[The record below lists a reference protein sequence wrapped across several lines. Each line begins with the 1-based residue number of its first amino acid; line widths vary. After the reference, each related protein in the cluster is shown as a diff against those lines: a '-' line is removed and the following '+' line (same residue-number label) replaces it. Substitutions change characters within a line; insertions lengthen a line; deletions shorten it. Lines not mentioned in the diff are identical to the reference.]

1 MFDLDDDEE
10 INIQESEGGEKLIN
24 DTGTETNNNTLLNF
38 PDHLKENLT
47 NGHKDFQQV
56 HDPSDPFIPKIEE
69 YLQKNKLCMV
79 TYPEILEKNILNKTS
94 KKSKVSRISPIV
106 KIKAALLEKVEGQKG
121 KDFKFKYLPNE
132 DYYFLIIKE
141 LNTNY
146 MKPIL
151 PGTNKKRRLGARRDS
166 KDMDVK
172 EENNKKINLNFDYN
186 KYVLK
191 ALLLYEK
198 NGKVEEFHREI
209 LNRETC
215 QVSHTTKDSIH
226 YYKTSKTIKNKN
238 EEKNFSEFARLCPEK
253 YFLIEVEQKKPA
265 SETIIKEDGILSVLY
280 LITPEKK
287 FAINLFTMVKY
298 SLYFIKET
306 LWNYIG
312 KYIRDMIYDFCHL
325 PSECFEDFLS
335 HIGCVTK
342 NLGSRYNLV
351 FPLKKYIREVDNLSK
366 KCLISHVY
374 RNLPN
379 ISRPKANDKIPF
391 HKFIFLFEKYKL
403 YYEEKEFKIKQK
415 YFNDNKHKKLAKR
428 IDFLKYCFIND
439 PVNDKITKEHKLD
452 LNKLLKMYFQIL
464 EKFLKDNF
472 PNNGSDVEKVE
483 KIKDFLI
490 QSLAKFLSQYTAFK
504 GFLNIDIVINED
516 NRFEFQCSQNKACN
530 RTMNDYMFN
539 CAVCLLRGINKVFHF
554 NEGFFHQH
562 FSIMD
567 YSYNFN
573 EKDVIHTFLCI
584 NDSSKKN
591 RIRVYDIPFMDRW
604 CYQISALLF
613 IIYRDSFE
621 FLRNPKNKSDEEK
634 QLEIDYH
641 ENFSKLF
648 AKIHNNIAE
657 ELFEYYEKVIPNY
670 FEFCYKMSETP
681 LDKYNC
687 LDNLCQ
693 NFAIKSMNYLLKNN
707 VIFFTPF
714 EIVFQKEIDKNNLI
728 NNPVLD
734 KIFEP
739 YLILIDKKLKEY
751 LDQKEKKREYL
762 DKEGMNVKEYF
773 NQLREINKEKIHYT
787 VFLADKKDKETE
799 KDDDEEDDQKENE
812 INIQTEEEKP
822 EEKGMEG
829 TESISSYNSEALKE
843 EKPININEVY
853 PKKMQKSELK
863 EINLGIFTVL
873 KHDYNF
879 YYLLNLYYNFTYES
893 MKELKQNF
901 VDYDTL
907 KRYIAS
913 IESSVTISFSDYD
926 KTIMKKIKSSNEQDK
941 DNKDCTDAKRIKKD
955 VKKDIIRTLTI
966 MAKLSR
972 MTRHMNCIFADYM
985 KKVINDIIKGNLELH
1000 SKIGDEK
1007 DNKNGKD
1014 YYMKIGHYMVNF
1026 KAYRANID
1034 SFENF
1039 KEMEIYKLIKNDD
1052 QIPIENKDKIIIDK

>member
-10 INIQESEGGEKLIN
+10 EINMQESDGGDKVIN
-24 DTGTETNNNTLLNF
+24 QTGTDTNNNTALNF
-38 PDHLKENLT
+38 SGNLKDKLSNEP
-47 NGHKDFQQV
+47 KDFQQV
-56 HDPSDPFIPKIEE
+56 YDPSDKFIPKIEE
-69 YLQKNKLCMV
+69 YLRRNKLCMV
-79 TYPEILEKNILNKTS
+79 TYPEILEKNILNKPN
-94 KKSKVSRISPIV
+94 KKNKVSKISPIV
-106 KIKAALLEKVEGQKG
+106 KIKAALLEKADGLKTKE
-121 KDFKFKYLPNE
+121 FKFKYYPDE

-141 LNTNY
+141 LNPNY
-146 MKPIL
+146 MKPIQ
-151 PGTNKKRRLGARRDS
+151 PGTNKKKRLGRRDS

-172 EENNKKINLNFDYN
+172 EEDNKKINLNFDYN

-191 ALLLYEK
+191 ALLLYERS
-198 NGKVEEFHREI
+198 GKVEEFHREV

-215 QVSHTTKDSIH
+215 QVSHTTKDSIS
-226 YYKTSKTIKNKN
+226 YYKNSKTIKNKN
-238 EEKNFSEFARLCPEK
+238 EETNFLEFERLCPEK

-298 SLYFIKET
+298 SLYFCKET

-312 KYIRDMIYDFCHL
+312 KYIRDMIYDYCHL

-342 NLGSRYNLV
+342 NFGSKYNLV

-379 ISRPKANDKIPF
+379 ISRPKAADKIPF

-403 YYEEKEFKIKQK
+403 YYEEKEFKIKQE
-415 YFNDNKHKKLAKR
+415 YFTKNKHKKLAKR
-428 IDFLKYCFIND
+428 IDFLQQCFIND

-452 LNKLLKMYFQIL
+452 LNKLLKMYFLIL

-472 PNNGSDVEKVE
+472 PSAESDIEKIE

-530 RTMNDYMFN
+530 RTMNEYMFN
-539 CAVCLLRGINKVFHF
+539 CAVCALRVVNAIFHF

-591 RIRVYDIPFMDRW
+591 RIRIYDIPFMDRW
-604 CYQISALLF
+604 CYQISSLLM
-613 IIYRDSFE
+613 IIYRDSFG
-621 FLRNPKNKSDEEK
+621 FLINPKNKSADEK
-634 QLEIDYH
+634 LSEIDYH

-648 AKIHNNIAE
+648 AKIHSNIAE

-714 EIVFQKEIDKNNLI
+714 EIVFQNEINKKDLI

-734 KIFEP
+734 KIYEP

-762 DKEGMNVKEYF
+762 KKEGMDVKVYF
-773 NQLREINKEKIHYT
+773 DQLREINKEKIHYT
-787 VFLADKKDKETE
+787 VFLGDKKNKETE
-799 KDDDEEDDQKENE
+799 KDDDEEEDQKENE
-812 INIQTEEEKP
+812 ANLQINEEKP
-822 EEKGMEG
+822 EDKVIEG
-829 TESISSYNSEALKE
+829 TESVSSFNSEDLKK
-843 EKPININEVY
+843 EKPIIVNDVY
-853 PKKMQKSELK
+853 PKKMQRLDLK
-863 EINLGIFTVL
+863 EINLNIFTVL

-879 YYLLNLYYNFTYES
+879 YYLLNLYYNFTYDS

-926 KTIMKKIKSSNEQDK
+926 KTIMKQIKSSNEKDK
-941 DNKDCTDAKRIKKD
+941 DCSDAKRIKKG
-955 VKKDIIRTLTI
+955 VKQDIINTLTI
-966 MAKLSR
+966 MSKLTR
-972 MTRHMNCIFADYM
+972 MARHMNCIFANYM
-985 KKVINDIIKGNLELH
+985 KKVINDIIKGNLDL
-1000 SKIGDEK
+1000 SLKIGDEK
-1007 DNKNGKD
+1007 DIKGGKD
-1014 YYMKIGHYMVNF
+1014 YYMKIGHFMVNF
-1026 KAYRANID
+1026 RAYRADID
-1034 SFENF
+1034 TFEKF
-1039 KEMEIYKLIKNDD
+1039 KEMEIYKQIKNDD

>member
-10 INIQESEGGEKLIN
+10 EINMQESDGGDKAIN
-24 DTGTETNNNTLLNF
+24 QTGTDTNNNTALNF
-38 PDHLKENLT
+38 SGNLKDKLSNEP
-47 NGHKDFQQV
+47 KDFQQV
-56 HDPSDPFIPKIEE
+56 YDPSDKFIPKIEE
-69 YLQKNKLCMV
+69 YLRRNKLCMV
-79 TYPEILEKNILNKTS
+79 TYPEIVEKNILNKPN
-94 KKSKVSRISPIV
+94 KKNKVSKISPIV
-106 KIKAALLEKVEGQKG
+106 KIKAALLEKADGPKTKE
-121 KDFKFKYLPNE
+121 FKFKFIPDE

-141 LNTNY
+141 LNPNY
-146 MKPIL
+146 MKPIQ
-151 PGTNKKRRLGARRDS
+151 PGANKKKRLGRRDS

-172 EENNKKINLNFDYN
+172 EEDNKKINLNFDYN

-191 ALLLYEK
+191 ALLLHERS
-198 NGKVEEFHREI
+198 GEVEEFHREV

-215 QVSHTTKDSIH
+215 QVSHTTKDSIN
-226 YYKTSKTIKNKN
+226 YYKTSKNIKNKN
-238 EEKNFSEFARLCPEK
+238 EERNFLEFARLCPEK

-298 SLYFIKET
+298 SLYFCKET

-312 KYIRDMIYDFCHL
+312 KYIRDMIYDYCHL

-342 NLGSRYNLV
+342 NFGSKYNLV

-379 ISRPKANDKIPF
+379 ISRPKAADKIPF

-403 YYEEKEFKIKQK
+403 YYEEKEFKIKQE
-415 YFNDNKHKKLAKR
+415 YFTKNKHKKLAKR
-428 IDFLKYCFIND
+428 IDFLQQCFIND

-452 LNKLLKMYFQIL
+452 LNKLLKMYFLIL
-464 EKFLKDNF
+464 EKFLKENF
-472 PNNGSDVEKVE
+472 PSAESDIEKIE

-530 RTMNDYMFN
+530 KTMNEYMFN
-539 CAVCLLRGINKVFHF
+539 CAVCALRVINKIFHF

-591 RIRVYDIPFMDRW
+591 RIRIYDIPFMDRW
-604 CYQISALLF
+604 CYQISSLLM
-613 IIYRDSFE
+613 IIYRDSFG
-621 FLRNPKNKSDEEK
+621 FLINPKNKSADEK
-634 QLEIDYH
+634 LSEIDYH

-648 AKIHNNIAE
+648 AKIHSNIAE

-714 EIVFQKEIDKNNLI
+714 EIVFQNEINKKDLI

-734 KIFEP
+734 KIYEP

-762 DKEGMNVKEYF
+762 KKEGMDVKVYF
-773 NQLREINKEKIHYT
+773 DQLREINKEKIHYT
-787 VFLADKKDKETE
+787 VFLGDKKNKETE
-799 KDDDEEDDQKENE
+799 KDDDEEEDQKENE
-812 INIQTEEEKP
+812 ANLQINEEKP
-822 EEKGMEG
+822 EDKVIEG
-829 TESISSYNSEALKE
+829 TESVSSFNSEDLKK
-843 EKPININEVY
+843 EKPIIVNDVY
-853 PKKMQKSELK
+853 PKKMQRLDLK
-863 EINLGIFTVL
+863 EINLNIFTVL

-879 YYLLNLYYNFTYES
+879 YYLLNLYYNFTYDS

-926 KTIMKKIKSSNEQDK
+926 KTIMKQIKSSNEKDK
-941 DNKDCTDAKRIKKD
+941 DCSDAKRIKKG
-955 VKKDIIRTLTI
+955 VKQDIINTLTI
-966 MAKLSR
+966 MSKLTR
-972 MTRHMNCIFADYM
+972 MARHMNCIFANYM
-985 KKVINDIIKGNLELH
+985 KKVINDIIKGNLDL
-1000 SKIGDEK
+1000 SLKIGDEK
-1007 DNKNGKD
+1007 DIKGGKD
-1014 YYMKIGHYMVNF
+1014 YYMKIGHFMVNF
-1026 KAYRANID
+1026 RAYRADID
-1034 SFENF
+1034 TFEKF
-1039 KEMEIYKLIKNDD
+1039 KEMEIYKQIKNDD

>member
-10 INIQESEGGEKLIN
+10 EINMQESDGGDKAIN
-24 DTGTETNNNTLLNF
+24 QTGTDTNNNTALNF
-38 PDHLKENLT
+38 SGNLKDKLSNEP
-47 NGHKDFQQV
+47 KDFQQV
-56 HDPSDPFIPKIEE
+56 YDPSDKFIPKIEE
-69 YLQKNKLCMV
+69 YLRRNKLCMV
-79 TYPEILEKNILNKTS
+79 TYPEIVEKNILNKPN
-94 KKSKVSRISPIV
+94 KKNKVSKISPIV
-106 KIKAALLEKVEGQKG
+106 KIKAALLEKADGPKTKE
-121 KDFKFKYLPNE
+121 FKFKYYPDE

-141 LNTNY
+141 LNPNY
-146 MKPIL
+146 MKPIQ
-151 PGTNKKRRLGARRDS
+151 PGTNKKKRLGRRDS

-172 EENNKKINLNFDYN
+172 EEDNKKINLNFDYN

-191 ALLLYEK
+191 ALLLYERS
-198 NGKVEEFHREI
+198 GKVEEFHREV

-215 QVSHTTKDSIH
+215 QVSHTTKDSIS
-226 YYKTSKTIKNKN
+226 YYKNSKTIKNKN
-238 EEKNFSEFARLCPEK
+238 EETNFLEFERLCPEK

-298 SLYFIKET
+298 SLYFCKET

-312 KYIRDMIYDFCHL
+312 KYIRDMIYDYCHL

-342 NLGSRYNLV
+342 NFGSKYNLV

-379 ISRPKANDKIPF
+379 ISRPKAADKIPF

-403 YYEEKEFKIKQK
+403 YYEEKEFKIKQE
-415 YFNDNKHKKLAKR
+415 YFTKNKHKKLAKR
-428 IDFLKYCFIND
+428 IDFLQQCFIND

-452 LNKLLKMYFQIL
+452 LNKLLKMYFLIL

-472 PNNGSDVEKVE
+472 PSAESDIEKIE

-530 RTMNDYMFN
+530 RTMNEYMFN
-539 CAVCLLRGINKVFHF
+539 CAVCLLRGINAIFHF

-591 RIRVYDIPFMDRW
+591 RIRIYDIPFMDRW
-604 CYQISALLF
+604 CYQISSLLM
-613 IIYRDSFE
+613 IIYRDSFG
-621 FLRNPKNKSDEEK
+621 FLVNPKNKSVDEK
-634 QLEIDYH
+634 LSEIDYH

-714 EIVFQKEIDKNNLI
+714 EIVFKNEIDKKDLI

-734 KIFEP
+734 KIYEP

-762 DKEGMNVKEYF
+762 KKEGMDVKVYF
-773 NQLREINKEKIHYT
+773 EQLREINKEKIHYT
-787 VFLADKKDKETE
+787 VFLGDKKNKETE
-799 KDDDEEDDQKENE
+799 KDDDEEEDQKENE
-812 INIQTEEEKP
+812 ANLQINEEKP
-822 EEKGMEG
+822 EDKVIEG
-829 TESISSYNSEALKE
+829 TESVSSFNSEDLKK
-843 EKPININEVY
+843 EKPIIVNDVY
-853 PKKMQKSELK
+853 PKKMQRLDLK
-863 EINLGIFTVL
+863 EINLNIFTVL

-879 YYLLNLYYNFTYES
+879 YYLLNLYYNFTYDS

-926 KTIMKKIKSSNEQDK
+926 KTIMKQIKSSNEKDK
-941 DNKDCTDAKRIKKD
+941 DCSDAKKIKKG
-955 VKKDIIRTLTI
+955 VKQDIIKTLTI
-966 MAKLSR
+966 MSKLTR
-972 MTRHMNCIFADYM
+972 MARHMNCIFANYM
-985 KKVINDIIKGNLELH
+985 KKVINDIIKGNLDL
-1000 SKIGDEK
+1000 SLKIGDEK
-1007 DNKNGKD
+1007 DIKGGKD
-1014 YYMKIGHYMVNF
+1014 YYMKIGHFMVNF
-1026 KAYRANID
+1026 RAYRADID
-1034 SFENF
+1034 TFEKF

>member
-10 INIQESEGGEKLIN
+10 EINMQESDGGDKAIN
-24 DTGTETNNNTLLNF
+24 QTGTDTNNNTALNF
-38 PDHLKENLT
+38 SGNLKDKLSNEP
-47 NGHKDFQQV
+47 KDFQQV
-56 HDPSDPFIPKIEE
+56 YDPSDKFIPKIEE
-69 YLQKNKLCMV
+69 YLRRNKLCMV
-79 TYPEILEKNILNKTS
+79 TYPEIVEKNILNKPN
-94 KKSKVSRISPIV
+94 KKNKVSKISPIV
-106 KIKAALLEKVEGQKG
+106 KIKAALLEKADGPKTKE
-121 KDFKFKYLPNE
+121 FKFKYYPDE

-141 LNTNY
+141 LNPNY
-146 MKPIL
+146 MKPIQ
-151 PGTNKKRRLGARRDS
+151 PGANKKKRLGRRDS

-172 EENNKKINLNFDYN
+172 EEDNKKINLNFDYN

-191 ALLLYEK
+191 ALLLHERS
-198 NGKVEEFHREI
+198 GEVEEFHREV

-215 QVSHTTKDSIH
+215 QVSHTTKDSIN
-226 YYKTSKTIKNKN
+226 YYKTSKNIKNKN
-238 EEKNFSEFARLCPEK
+238 EERNFLEFARLCPEK

-298 SLYFIKET
+298 SLYFCKET

-312 KYIRDMIYDFCHL
+312 KYIRDMIYDYCHL

-342 NLGSRYNLV
+342 NFGSKYNLV

-379 ISRPKANDKIPF
+379 ISRPKAADKIPF

-403 YYEEKEFKIKQK
+403 YYEEKEFKIKQE
-415 YFNDNKHKKLAKR
+415 YFTKNKHKKLAKR
-428 IDFLKYCFIND
+428 IDFLQQCFIND

-452 LNKLLKMYFQIL
+452 LNKLLKMYFLIL

-472 PNNGSDVEKVE
+472 PSAESDIEKIE

-530 RTMNDYMFN
+530 RTMNEYMFN
-539 CAVCLLRGINKVFHF
+539 CAVCLLRGINAIFHF

-591 RIRVYDIPFMDRW
+591 RIRIYDIPFMDRW
-604 CYQISALLF
+604 CYQISSLLM
-613 IIYRDSFE
+613 IIYRDSFG
-621 FLRNPKNKSDEEK
+621 FLVNPKNKSVDEK
-634 QLEIDYH
+634 LSEIDYH

-714 EIVFQKEIDKNNLI
+714 EIVFKNEIDKKDLI

-734 KIFEP
+734 KIYEP

-762 DKEGMNVKEYF
+762 KKEGMDVKVYF
-773 NQLREINKEKIHYT
+773 DQLREINKEKIHYT
-787 VFLADKKDKETE
+787 VFLGDKKNKETE
-799 KDDDEEDDQKENE
+799 KDDDEEEDQKENE
-812 INIQTEEEKP
+812 ANLQINEEKP
-822 EEKGMEG
+822 EDKVMEG
-829 TESISSYNSEALKE
+829 TESVSSFNSEDLKK
-843 EKPININEVY
+843 EKPISVNEVY
-853 PKKMQKSELK
+853 PKKMQHLDLK
-863 EINLGIFTVL
+863 EINLNIFTVL

-879 YYLLNLYYNFTYES
+879 YYLLNLYYNFTYDS
-893 MKELKQNF
+893 MKELKQSF

-926 KTIMKKIKSSNEQDK
+926 KTIMKQIKSSNEKDK
-941 DNKDCTDAKRIKKD
+941 DCSDAKKIKKG
-955 VKKDIIRTLTI
+955 VKQDIIKTLTI
-966 MAKLSR
+966 MSKLTR
-972 MTRHMNCIFADYM
+972 MARHMNCIFANYM
-985 KKVINDIIKGNLELH
+985 KKVINDIIKGNLDL
-1000 SKIGDEK
+1000 SLKIGDEK
-1007 DNKNGKD
+1007 DIKGGKD
-1014 YYMKIGHYMVNF
+1014 YYMKIGHFMVNF
-1026 KAYRANID
+1026 RAYRADID
-1034 SFENF
+1034 TFEKF

>member
-10 INIQESEGGEKLIN
+10 EINMQESDGGDKVIN
-24 DTGTETNNNTLLNF
+24 QTGTDTNNNTALNF
-38 PDHLKENLT
+38 SGNLKDKLSNEP
-47 NGHKDFQQV
+47 KDFQQV
-56 HDPSDPFIPKIEE
+56 CDPSDKFIPKIEE
-69 YLQKNKLCMV
+69 YLRRNKLCMV
-79 TYPEILEKNILNKTS
+79 TYPEILEKNILNKPN
-94 KKSKVSRISPIV
+94 KKNKVSKISPIV
-106 KIKAALLEKVEGQKG
+106 KIKAALLEKADGPKTKE
-121 KDFKFKYLPNE
+121 FKFKYYPDE

-141 LNTNY
+141 LNPNY
-146 MKPIL
+146 MKPIQ
-151 PGTNKKRRLGARRDS
+151 PGTNKKKRLGRRDS

-172 EENNKKINLNFDYN
+172 EEDNKKINLNFDYN
-186 KYVLK
+186 TYVLK
-191 ALLLYEK
+191 ALLLHERS
-198 NGKVEEFHREI
+198 GEVEEFHREV

-215 QVSHTTKDSIH
+215 QVSHTTKDSIN
-226 YYKTSKTIKNKN
+226 YYKTSKNIKNKN
-238 EEKNFSEFARLCPEK
+238 EERNFLEFARLCPEK

-298 SLYFIKET
+298 SLYFCKET

-312 KYIRDMIYDFCHL
+312 KYIRDMIYDYCHL

-342 NLGSRYNLV
+342 NFGSKYNLV

-379 ISRPKANDKIPF
+379 ISRPKAADKIPF

-403 YYEEKEFKIKQK
+403 YYEEKEFKIKQE
-415 YFNDNKHKKLAKR
+415 YFTKNKHKKLAKR
-428 IDFLKYCFIND
+428 IDFLQQCFIND

-452 LNKLLKMYFQIL
+452 LNKLLKMYFLIL

-472 PNNGSDVEKVE
+472 PSAESDIEKIE

-530 RTMNDYMFN
+530 KTMNEYMFN
-539 CAVCLLRGINKVFHF
+539 CAVCALRVINKIFHF

-591 RIRVYDIPFMDRW
+591 RIRIYDIPFMDRW
-604 CYQISALLF
+604 CYQISSLLM
-613 IIYRDSFE
+613 IIYRDSFG
-621 FLRNPKNKSDEEK
+621 FLINPKNKSADEK
-634 QLEIDYH
+634 LSEIDYH

-648 AKIHNNIAE
+648 AKIHSNIAE

-714 EIVFQKEIDKNNLI
+714 EIVFQNEINKKDLI

-734 KIFEP
+734 KIYEP

-762 DKEGMNVKEYF
+762 KKEGMDVKVYF
-773 NQLREINKEKIHYT
+773 DQLREINKEKIHYT
-787 VFLADKKDKETE
+787 VFLGDKKNKETE
-799 KDDDEEDDQKENE
+799 KDDDEEEDQKENE
-812 INIQTEEEKP
+812 ANLQINEEKP
-822 EEKGMEG
+822 EDKVIEG
-829 TESISSYNSEALKE
+829 TESVSSFNSEDLKK
-843 EKPININEVY
+843 EKPIIVNDVY
-853 PKKMQKSELK
+853 PKKMQRLDLK
-863 EINLGIFTVL
+863 EINLNIFTVL

-879 YYLLNLYYNFTYES
+879 YYLLNLYYNFTYDS
-893 MKELKQNF
+893 MKELKQSF

-926 KTIMKKIKSSNEQDK
+926 KTIMKQIKSSNEKDK
-941 DNKDCTDAKRIKKD
+941 DCSDAKRIKKG
-955 VKKDIIRTLTI
+955 VKQDIINTLTI
-966 MAKLSR
+966 MSKLTR
-972 MTRHMNCIFADYM
+972 MARHMNCIFANYM
-985 KKVINDIIKGNLELH
+985 KKVINDIIKGNLDL
-1000 SKIGDEK
+1000 SLKIGDEK
-1007 DNKNGKD
+1007 DIKGGKD
-1014 YYMKIGHYMVNF
+1014 YYMKIGHFMVNF
-1026 KAYRANID
+1026 RAYRADID
-1034 SFENF
+1034 TFEKF
-1039 KEMEIYKLIKNDD
+1039 KEMEIYKQIKNDD

>member
-10 INIQESEGGEKLIN
+10 EINMQESDGGDKAIN
-24 DTGTETNNNTLLNF
+24 QTGTDTNNNTALNF
-38 PDHLKENLT
+38 SGNLKDKLSNEP
-47 NGHKDFQQV
+47 KDFQQV
-56 HDPSDPFIPKIEE
+56 YDPSDKFIPKIEE
-69 YLQKNKLCMV
+69 YLRRNKLCMV
-79 TYPEILEKNILNKTS
+79 TYPEIVEKNILNKPN
-94 KKSKVSRISPIV
+94 KKNKVSKISPIV
-106 KIKAALLEKVEGQKG
+106 KIKAALLEKADGPKTKE
-121 KDFKFKYLPNE
+121 FKFKFIPDE

-141 LNTNY
+141 LNPNY
-146 MKPIL
+146 MKPIQ
-151 PGTNKKRRLGARRDS
+151 PGANKKKRLGRRDS

-172 EENNKKINLNFDYN
+172 EEDNKKINLNFDYN

-191 ALLLYEK
+191 ALLLHERS
-198 NGKVEEFHREI
+198 GEVEEFHREV

-215 QVSHTTKDSIH
+215 QVSHTTKDSIN
-226 YYKTSKTIKNKN
+226 YYKTSKNIKNKN
-238 EEKNFSEFARLCPEK
+238 EERNFLEFARLCPEK

-298 SLYFIKET
+298 SLYFCKET

-312 KYIRDMIYDFCHL
+312 KYIRDMIYDYCHL

-342 NLGSRYNLV
+342 NFGSKYNLV

-379 ISRPKANDKIPF
+379 ISRPKAADKIPF

-403 YYEEKEFKIKQK
+403 YYEEKEFKIKQE
-415 YFNDNKHKKLAKR
+415 YFTKNKHKKLAKR
-428 IDFLKYCFIND
+428 IDFLQQCFIND

-452 LNKLLKMYFQIL
+452 LNKLLKMYFLIL

-472 PNNGSDVEKVE
+472 PSAESDIEKIE

-530 RTMNDYMFN
+530 KTMNEYMFN
-539 CAVCLLRGINKVFHF
+539 CAVCALRVINKIFHF

-591 RIRVYDIPFMDRW
+591 RIRIYDIPFMDRW
-604 CYQISALLF
+604 CYQISSLLM
-613 IIYRDSFE
+613 IIYRDSFG
-621 FLRNPKNKSDEEK
+621 FLINPKNKSADEK
-634 QLEIDYH
+634 LSEIDYH

-648 AKIHNNIAE
+648 AKIHSNIAE

-714 EIVFQKEIDKNNLI
+714 EIVFQNEINKKDLI

-734 KIFEP
+734 KIYEP

-762 DKEGMNVKEYF
+762 KKEGMDVKVYF
-773 NQLREINKEKIHYT
+773 EQLREINKEKIHYT
-787 VFLADKKDKETE
+787 VFLGDKKNKETE
-799 KDDDEEDDQKENE
+799 KDDDEEEDQKENE
-812 INIQTEEEKP
+812 ANLQINEEKP
-822 EEKGMEG
+822 EDKVIEG
-829 TESISSYNSEALKE
+829 TESVSSFNSEDLKK
-843 EKPININEVY
+843 EKPIIVNDVY
-853 PKKMQKSELK
+853 PKKMQRLDLK
-863 EINLGIFTVL
+863 EINLNIFTVL

-879 YYLLNLYYNFTYES
+879 YYLLNLYYNFTYDS

-926 KTIMKKIKSSNEQDK
+926 KTIMKQIKSSNEKDK
-941 DNKDCTDAKRIKKD
+941 DCSDAKRIKKG
-955 VKKDIIRTLTI
+955 VKQDIINTLTI
-966 MAKLSR
+966 MSKLTR
-972 MTRHMNCIFADYM
+972 MARHMNCIFANYM
-985 KKVINDIIKGNLELH
+985 KKVINDIIKGNLDL
-1000 SKIGDEK
+1000 SLKIGDEK
-1007 DNKNGKD
+1007 DIKGGKN
-1014 YYMKIGHYMVNF
+1014 YYMKIGHFMVNF
-1026 KAYRANID
+1026 RAYRADID
-1034 SFENF
+1034 TFEKF

>member
-10 INIQESEGGEKLIN
+10 EINMQESDGGDKAIN
-24 DTGTETNNNTLLNF
+24 QTGTDTNNNTELNF
-38 PDHLKENLT
+38 SCNLKDKLSNES
-47 NGHKDFQQV
+47 KDFQQV
-56 HDPSDPFIPKIEE
+56 YDPSDKFIPKIEE
-69 YLQKNKLCMV
+69 YLRKNKLCMV
-79 TYPEILEKNILNKTS
+79 TYPEILEKNILNKPN
-94 KKSKVSRISPIV
+94 KKNKVSKISPIV
-106 KIKAALLEKVEGQKG
+106 KIKAALLEKADGPKTKE
-121 KDFKFKYLPNE
+121 FKFKFIPDE

-141 LNTNY
+141 LNPNY
-146 MKPIL
+146 MKPIQ
-151 PGTNKKRRLGARRDS
+151 PGANKKKRLGRRDS

-172 EENNKKINLNFDYN
+172 EEDNKKINLNFDYN

-191 ALLLYEK
+191 ALLLHERS
-198 NGKVEEFHREI
+198 GEVEEFHREV

-215 QVSHTTKDSIH
+215 QVSHTTKDSIN
-226 YYKTSKTIKNKN
+226 YYKTSKNIKNKN
-238 EEKNFSEFARLCPEK
+238 EERNFLEFARLCPEK

-298 SLYFIKET
+298 SLYFCKET

-312 KYIRDMIYDFCHL
+312 KYIRDMIYDYCHL

-342 NLGSRYNLV
+342 NFGSKYNLV

-379 ISRPKANDKIPF
+379 ISRPKAADKIPF

-403 YYEEKEFKIKQK
+403 YYEEKEFKIKQE
-415 YFNDNKHKKLAKR
+415 YFTKNKHKKLAKR
-428 IDFLKYCFIND
+428 IDFLQQCFIND

-452 LNKLLKMYFQIL
+452 LNKLLKMYFLIL

-472 PNNGSDVEKVE
+472 PSAESDIEKIE

-530 RTMNDYMFN
+530 RTMNEYMFN
-539 CAVCLLRGINKVFHF
+539 CAVCLLRGINAIFHF

-591 RIRVYDIPFMDRW
+591 RIRIYDIPFMDRW
-604 CYQISALLF
+604 CYQISSLLM
-613 IIYRDSFE
+613 IIYRDSFG
-621 FLRNPKNKSDEEK
+621 FLVNPKNKSVDEK
-634 QLEIDYH
+634 LSEIDYH

-714 EIVFQKEIDKNNLI
+714 EIVFKNEIDKKDLI

-734 KIFEP
+734 KIYEP

-762 DKEGMNVKEYF
+762 KKEGMDVKVYF
-773 NQLREINKEKIHYT
+773 DQLREINKEKIHYT
-787 VFLADKKDKETE
+787 VFLGDKKNKETE
-799 KDDDEEDDQKENE
+799 KDDDEEEDQKENE
-812 INIQTEEEKP
+812 ANLQINEEKP
-822 EEKGMEG
+822 EDKVIEG
-829 TESISSYNSEALKE
+829 TESISSFNSEDLKK
-843 EKPININEVY
+843 EKPIIVNDVY
-853 PKKMQKSELK
+853 PKKMQRLDLK
-863 EINLGIFTVL
+863 EINLNIFTVL

-879 YYLLNLYYNFTYES
+879 YYLLNLYYNFTYDS
-893 MKELKQNF
+893 MKELKQSF

-926 KTIMKKIKSSNEQDK
+926 KTIMKQIKSSNEKDK
-941 DNKDCTDAKRIKKD
+941 DCSDAKKIKKG
-955 VKKDIIRTLTI
+955 VKQEIIKTLTI
-966 MAKLSR
+966 MSKLTR
-972 MTRHMNCIFADYM
+972 MARHMNCIFANYM
-985 KKVINDIIKGNLELH
+985 KKVINDIIKGNLDL
-1000 SKIGDEK
+1000 SLKIGDEK
-1007 DNKNGKD
+1007 DIKGGKD
-1014 YYMKIGHYMVNF
+1014 YYMKIGHFMVNF
-1026 KAYRANID
+1026 RAYRADID
-1034 SFENF
+1034 TFEKF
-1039 KEMEIYKLIKNDD
+1039 KEMEIYKLIKNDA